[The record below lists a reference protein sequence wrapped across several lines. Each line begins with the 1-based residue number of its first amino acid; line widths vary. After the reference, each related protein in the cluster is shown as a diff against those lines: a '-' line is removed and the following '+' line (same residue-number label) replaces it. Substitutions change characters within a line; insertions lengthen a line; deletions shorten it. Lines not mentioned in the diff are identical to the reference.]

1 MKSVFT
7 SLLLLAALLIVGCS
21 SREQKSLNSFKS
33 IVVYMSGLTNF
44 YGKIKC
50 SDFSYNVEKTDSVV
64 SPFTGVI
71 TFKADIPHDLYEA
84 YYAFTCQFAEQ
95 DGKWIHKKIDIEY
108 KVVIDPDSNIKN
120 TINDEVRDNIKAQ
133 TEQMHEPVV
142 FYNKHYLDDELSV
155 FLNCPK
161 IDHEQ
166 LQ

>member
-1 MKSVFT
+1 
-7 SLLLLAALLIVGCS
+7 
-21 SREQKSLNSFKS
+21 
-33 IVVYMSGLTNF
+33 MSGLTNF

-108 KVVIDPDSNIKN
+108 KAVSYTHLDVYK
-120 TINDEVRDNIKAQ
+120 RQ
-133 TEQMHEPVV
+133 TWTLVNWMTP
-142 FYNKHYLDDELSV
+142 L
-155 FLNCPK
+155 
-161 IDHEQ
+161 
-166 LQ
+166 